1 MIIEKARPHHS
12 GMLQREL
19 QELMSNVFQ
28 HVRRKITSDRI
39 RQNLVVLFFICP
51 NMALSSLST
60 TEPFDIDSPACY
72 TLLNGTGTIG
82 CRSLRQHGE
91 AHPVSIIETAAD
103 LDFFS
108 KSDSQE
114 KRIILLSKE
123 LFTRENLLL
132 LEQSGKCGGVLLE
145 WSANIPDEY
154 SPDVKY
160 QYCSCDD
167 STDCDHAWN
176 SAGDGVAAED
186 FDFPILALTPG
197 ASTEVRSSA
206 QQSSLLENS
215 IRSHPQYVVELDYYM
230 DVFQGYRFANGAWW
244 QLQPFPRCCSTC
256 AVNCGAKSC
265 CKTSDG
271 YTCISPANSSPTW
284 QEPVCARR
292 ASPTAYS
299 CIEQQTCLPIGG
311 YNVWALIARE
321 MPLPPTRRIVMVAA
335 AADSSALFHDL
346 AAGAVANDASVI
358 ALLAAATALRGW
370 REELEAP
377 GSAALL
383 LALFQAEAWD
393 HVGSRRQS
401 GRAVACL
408 HPPCASALKSRP
420 GRSLAYPPAVSAPPL
435 DPLSRDPPPC
445 ARCQAVEGARPGEG
459 WGW

>member
-12 GMLQREL
+12 RLLQREL

-132 LEQSGKCGGVLLE
+132 LEQSSKCGGVLLE

-215 IRSHPQYVVELDYYM
+215 IRSHPQYVLDLCCELWS
-230 DVFQGYRFANGAWW
+230 QEL
-244 QLQPFPRCCSTC
+244 LQNERWLYVHLPGKQQPHVARARVCT
-256 AVNCGAKSC
+256 
-265 CKTSDG
+265 TSITDG
-271 YTCISPANSSPTW
+271 LLVHRAADLPAHRRLQCMGANSSRDAASSNT
-284 QEPVCARR
+284 ADRHGRGRR
-292 ASPTAYS
+292 
-299 CIEQQTCLPIGG
+299 
-311 YNVWALIARE
+311 
-321 MPLPPTRRIVMVAA
+321 
-335 AADSSALFHDL
+335 
-346 AAGAVANDASVI
+346 
-358 ALLAAATALRGW
+358 
-370 REELEAP
+370 
-377 GSAALL
+377 
-383 LALFQAEAWD
+383 
-393 HVGSRRQS
+393 
-401 GRAVACL
+401 
-408 HPPCASALKSRP
+408 
-420 GRSLAYPPAVSAPPL
+420 
-435 DPLSRDPPPC
+435 
-445 ARCQAVEGARPGEG
+445 
-459 WGW
+459 